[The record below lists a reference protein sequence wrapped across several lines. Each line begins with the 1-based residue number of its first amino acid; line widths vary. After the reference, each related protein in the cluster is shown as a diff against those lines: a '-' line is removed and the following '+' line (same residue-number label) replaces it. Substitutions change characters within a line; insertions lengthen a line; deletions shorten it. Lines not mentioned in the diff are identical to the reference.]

1 MYVVCMYVIHFII
14 IIIITTLTSQMISI
28 DHLDLAY
35 FYKPKLVHTQF
46 ECVSVCMTSYT
57 QLVRLDTD
65 VKEILDEIGKKK
77 ETYSQVIMRI
87 IIASGLNPIE
97 VKQIA

>member
-1 MYVVCMYVIHFII
+1 
-14 IIIITTLTSQMISI
+14 
-28 DHLDLAY
+28 
-35 FYKPKLVHTQF
+35 
-46 ECVSVCMTSYT
+46 MTSYT

>member
-1 MYVVCMYVIHFII
+1 
-14 IIIITTLTSQMISI
+14 
-28 DHLDLAY
+28 
-35 FYKPKLVHTQF
+35 
-46 ECVSVCMTSYT
+46 MTSYT

-65 VKEILDEIGKKK
+65 VKKILDEIGKKK
-77 ETYSQVIMRI
+77 ETYRQVIMRI